1 MIPTLILRQ
10 FEMVILVQKTLDFK
24 KSFRLWFQIINQN
37 KGKVCIYFLNKIVE
51 LLKSEHRSKSIAD
64 CWLHIETT
72 CLFDPDWVSKQG
84 CCYCCF
90 AGMQAIVA
98 VLSKANS
105 FRLLQQPKLF
115 AQSGSNSTTSK
126 SRDWEIEIGA
136 VVSLLSSIS
145 NTVLPALSQATVFN
159 RVCICNVCLFTLK
172 YTCFSRGFIV
182 NINYVYTA
190 LSILLVCSRQQKKL

>member
-1 MIPTLILRQ
+1 M
-10 FEMVILVQKTLDFK
+10 
-24 KSFRLWFQIINQN
+24 
-37 KGKVCIYFLNKIVE
+37 YFLNKIVE

-84 CCYCCF
+84 CCYCCCF
-90 AGMQAIVA
+90 AGSYRQAIVA

-145 NTVLPALSQATVFN
+145 NTVLPEPVMLLIEFVS
-159 RVCICNVCLFTLK
+159 ILYVCLH
-172 YTCFSRGFIV
+172 
-182 NINYVYTA
+182 
-190 LSILLVCSRQQKKL
+190 

>member
-1 MIPTLILRQ
+1 M
-10 FEMVILVQKTLDFK
+10 
-24 KSFRLWFQIINQN
+24 
-37 KGKVCIYFLNKIVE
+37 
-51 LLKSEHRSKSIAD
+51 KSEHRSKSIAD

-84 CCYCCF
+84 CCYYCCF
-90 AGMQAIVA
+90 AGSYRQAIVA

-145 NTVLPALSQATVFN
+145 NTVLPGLSGTVFN
-159 RVCICNVCLFTLK
+159 RVCIYIVCLFTLK

-190 LSILLVCSRQQKKL
+190 LSTSM

>member
-1 MIPTLILRQ
+1 M
-10 FEMVILVQKTLDFK
+10 
-24 KSFRLWFQIINQN
+24 
-37 KGKVCIYFLNKIVE
+37 YFLNKIVQ

-84 CCYCCF
+84 CCF
-90 AGMQAIVA
+90 AGSYRQAIVA

-145 NTVLPALSQATVFN
+145 NTVLPAPSQALLLIEFVS
-159 RVCICNVCLFTLK
+159 VLYVCLH
-172 YTCFSRGFIV
+172 
-182 NINYVYTA
+182 
-190 LSILLVCSRQQKKL
+190 

>member
-1 MIPTLILRQ
+1 MFSIYLSK
-10 FEMVILVQKTLDFK
+10 VIKKSINYSNFDFKSIWNGDLGIKSKHLTLDFK
-24 KSFRLWFQIINQN
+24 KRFGLWFQIINHN
-37 KGKVCIYFLNKIVE
+37 KGVVCIYFLNKIVE

-90 AGMQAIVA
+90 AGSYRQAIVA

-136 VVSLLSSIS
+136 VVSLLSSIYLTQCCLLQS
-145 NTVLPALSQATVFN
+145 GTLFLIEFVSVMY
-159 RVCICNVCLFTLK
+159 VCLH
-172 YTCFSRGFIV
+172 
-182 NINYVYTA
+182 
-190 LSILLVCSRQQKKL
+190 

>member
-1 MIPTLILRQ
+1 MFSIYLSEVIKKSIHNSNIDFKSIWNGDLGIKSKHLIFRL
-10 FEMVILVQKTLDFK
+10 K
-24 KSFRLWFQIINQN
+24 KSFGLWFQIINQN
-37 KGKVCIYFLNKIVE
+37 KGVVYVTMYFLNKIVE

-84 CCYCCF
+84 CCCF
-90 AGMQAIVA
+90 AGSYRQAIVA
-98 VLSKANS
+98 LSKANS

-145 NTVLPALSQATVFN
+145 NTVLPAV
-159 RVCICNVCLFTLK
+159 RH
-172 YTCFSRGFIV
+172 CF
-182 NINYVYTA
+182 
-190 LSILLVCSRQQKKL
+190 